1 MAVCGVWPGMR
12 RVLDVRCCASSIAV
26 SCVVVRIDQFCLF
39 WFGLGYTNYSP
50 PNFSPS
56 ARTVAAPLGLSQPL
70 VNLMSSVSA
79 SGIALPEGWAA
90 CIDPTHNVEYYF
102 DLVNNCAQWEFP
114 EAPAALAGGA
124 APALTSDAANAPDVH
139 EPAAVATPAASDFRE
154 AEHHEAAAEEQA
166 PTAAEAAGAQAAL
179 GALLDAD
186 GEEELLQTAA
196 AAAPYAKAFPAVAE
210 ALAAM
215 GLAGLAGEEAAVE
228 EEAEEEAEPAMAV
241 RPSEEASQ
249 LFEVS
254 FPEPA
259 ASPSRR
265 ASWGLERDS
274 MEGTEQ
280 GAQVQP
286 LNWTREVKAF
296 SSAELLANMA
306 GAMDGKDSLNGMGR
320 LGAGS
325 VGAAVGQPPPS
336 APHSE
341 APAPAAPA
349 APAAP
354 SMAAPYLPAARPSP
368 VTTPSPAEQSASPTT
383 QIEILSGALRAQEA
397 AQAAAQEA
405 AAQEAAAQEA
415 AAQAAAAQEAAAQA
429 AATQAAATEE
439 AAAGEAA
446 AEAAAQEALR
456 SAEAGKAEPGPFE
469 LAAPPSPLKAARAA
483 RAARAAEA
491 AEAAEGWG
499 AIPGMG
505 PAPREAPPPAPLEA
519 PWHDEATTPTALPPL
534 PPSVA
539 EGHAR
544 PTQTVPHALAD
555 AEAQASAPSC
565 EAASETEATACCSAS
580 VQTEEAVQAVQAE
593 AAEAAAAAEEEH
605 TAALRQMRAQFVGVR
620 RRCEG
625 LELRLD
631 GEAGVM
637 LKAFRRHQQNLKGLS
652 RRHGALAEHARR
664 GRATLAV
671 RALRAAQQG
680 QLALCWHAWRI
691 HASHACAQRLAPS
704 PPAPAPAPAPTP
716 APVPASATAPPAPP
730 AAPRI
735 ERQELYRMSY
745 EALIDKVLELQ
756 ENLHAGAGPATSGG
770 GTGGVAAV
778 AAAAAVEAHAVT
790 VGGPGQGAQPPVA
803 EASAKAK
810 GKKKK

>member
-1 MAVCGVWPGMR
+1 
-12 RVLDVRCCASSIAV
+12 
-26 SCVVVRIDQFCLF
+26 
-39 WFGLGYTNYSP
+39 
-50 PNFSPS
+50 
-56 ARTVAAPLGLSQPL
+56 
-70 VNLMSSVSA
+70 MSSVSA
-79 SGIALPEGWAA
+79 SGVALPEGWAA

-124 APALTSDAANAPDVH
+124 AANVQGVPG
-139 EPAAVATPAASDFRE
+139 PAAVVTPAASDFRE
-154 AEHHEAAAEEQA
+154 AAHHEAAVEEQT

-215 GLAGLAGEEAAVE
+215 GLAGHAEEEMVAEEEVE

-265 ASWGLERDS
+265 SSWGLERDS
-274 MEGTEQ
+274 TEGTEQ
-280 GAQVQP
+280 GAVVQP
-286 LNWTREVKAF
+286 LNWTREVKSF
-296 SSAELLANMA
+296 SSSELLANMA
-306 GAMDGKDSLNGMGR
+306 GAMGGKDSLNGMGS

-336 APHSE
+336 APHTE
-341 APAPAAPA
+341 APAPTAPAPTAPA
-349 APAAP
+349 AQAAP
-354 SMAAPYLPAARPSP
+354 SMAAPFQPAARPSP
-368 VTTPSPAEQSASPTT
+368 VTTPAPAEQGASPTT

-397 AQAAAQEA
+397 AQAAAHKA
-405 AAQEAAAQEA
+405 AAQ
-415 AAQAAAAQEAAAQA
+415 
-429 AATQAAATEE
+429 
-439 AAAGEAA
+439 
-446 AEAAAQEALR
+446 EAAAQEALR
-456 SAEAGKAEPGPFE
+456 SAEAAKAEPGPFE

-491 AEAAEGWG
+491 AEAAEAVEAG
-499 AIPGMG
+499 ATHLGMG
-505 PAPREAPPPAPLEA
+505 PAPHEAPPPLPPQA
-519 PWHDEATTPTALPPL
+519 PWRGEATTPTALPPL

-544 PTQTVPHALAD
+544 PTQTVPHVLAD

-565 EAASETEATACCSAS
+565 EVASGTEAAACHSAA
-580 VQTEEAVQAVQAE
+580 VQTEEVEGAE
-593 AAEAAAAAEEEH
+593 GAEGAEEEH
-605 TAALRQMRAQFVGVR
+605 TAALCQMRAQFVNVR

-637 LKAFRRHQQNLKGLS
+637 LKAFRRHQHSLKALS

-664 GRATLAV
+664 GRATLALL
-671 RALRAAQQG
+671 ALRAAQQG
-680 QLALCWHAWRI
+680 RLALCWHAWRI
-691 HASHACAQRLAPS
+691 HASHACAQRSAPS
-704 PPAPAPAPAPTP
+704 PPAPAPAPAP
-716 APVPASATAPPAPP
+716 APVSEPAPAPP

-756 ENLHAGAGPATSGG
+756 ESLHAGRGVATSGG
-770 GTGGVAAV
+770 GGS
-778 AAAAAVEAHAVT
+778 AAAAEGEAANA
-790 VGGPGQGAQPPVA
+790 GAPGRGAQPPVA
-803 EASAKAK
+803 ETSAKAK

>member
-1 MAVCGVWPGMR
+1 MYGAAR
-12 RVLDVRCCASSIAV
+12 LASRSRVSWCVSINSV
-26 SCVVVRIDQFCLF
+26 SKLRT
-39 WFGLGYTNYSP
+39 LGYTNYSP

-405 AAQEAAAQEA
+405 VAQ
-415 AAQAAAAQEAAAQA
+415 
-429 AATQAAATEE
+429 
-439 AAAGEAA
+439 
-446 AEAAAQEALR
+446 EAAAQEALR
-456 SAEAGKAEPGPFE
+456 SAEAAKAEPGPFE